1 MSLHE
6 GLGTAVNILIGK
18 HCYGKNL
25 KQQKATRPVQ
35 FITAENNPTAFSHN
49 TAYLIRKSKTF
60 WKTHHWM
67 NVRFVNRHKAA
78 T

>member
-25 KQQKATRPVQ
+25 KQQKATRSVQ
-35 FITAENNPTAFSHN
+35 FLTAENNPTAFSHN
-49 TAYLIRKSKTF
+49 TAYLTRKTTLFEKHTT
-60 WKTHHWM
+60 KWM
-67 NVRFVNRHKAA
+67 F
-78 T
+78 TL